1 MMSASKDV
9 SNDRQVRLSAESRRS
24 DIVQFWNEI
33 VFSDDFG
40 AADWG
45 VLESI
50 SREVTEALDCQPPDL
65 KKAESLTGKAF
76 LLYTGDL
83 DC

>member
-1 MMSASKDV
+1 MSAARDGYG
-9 SNDRQVRLSAESRRS
+9 DRQVRLSAESRCS

-33 VFSDDFG
+33 ELSDDSG

-50 SREVTEALDCQPPDL
+50 SRDVTEALDRRPPDL
-65 KKAESLTGKAF
+65 EKAESLTSRAF